1 METSH
6 SVPNVKRLIMVPAL
20 IALAITIV
28 RLVGELAGGSSAL
41 FNREAGGG
49 GALVGIVWLVPIFG
63 VYFAIKLVR
72 QGLGPAS
79 AGKVIGLA
87 VAGLVIAGVATA
99 LIFSLFGDPNVSV
112 SFGGAIGQQLG
123 IAIAS
128 LVVVLILR
136 KGWPAFFQTM
146 LSYAFASRIPVL
158 IVMLI
163 TMLGDWGTHYELGP
177 AGYPEMGFLSKFIL
191 IALFPHMTFWIMFT
205 MVFGTL
211 FGGIAAALVRPKVTA
226 EVQADVAQP
235 PVEAQAETAQ
245 PLAEADEDVA
255 PAPDDDPEKAE
266 DTP

>member
-20 IALAITIV
+20 IALAITIF
-28 RLVGELAGGSSAL
+28 RLVGELVGGSSVF

-72 QGLGPAS
+72 QGFGPAS
-79 AGKVIGLA
+79 AGKVIGLS
-87 VAGLVIAGVATA
+87 VAGLVIAGVAIFLAFA
-99 LIFSLFGDPNVSV
+99 LTGDPNVSV
-112 SFGGAIGQQLG
+112 SLGGAIGFQLG

-158 IVMLI
+158 IVMLVA
-163 TMLGDWGTHYELGP
+163 MLGNWGTHYELGP
-177 AGYPEMGFLSKFIL
+177 AGYPEMGFLTKFIL
-191 IALFPHMTFWIMFT
+191 IALFPQMTFWIMFT

-226 EVQADVAQP
+226 KADEGVG
-235 PVEAQAETAQ
+235 Q
-245 PLAEADEDVA
+245 PLEEADEDVA
-255 PAPDDDPEKAE
+255 PAPDNDPEKAE